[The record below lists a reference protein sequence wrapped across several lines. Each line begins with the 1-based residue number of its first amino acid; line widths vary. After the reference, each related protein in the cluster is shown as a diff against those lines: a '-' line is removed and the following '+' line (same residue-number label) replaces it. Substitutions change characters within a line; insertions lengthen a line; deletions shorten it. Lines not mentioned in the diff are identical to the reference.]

1 MRSFLLFLAGTLI
14 AASLATDDGC
24 PVNCNCS
31 QANVTCHGYNSVP
44 QQFRNFSI
52 IKIFDLSNNNL
63 TSLSKTDLEK
73 FVNVEQ
79 LRLDGNSITN
89 IEKGTFS
96 SLTRLQMLN
105 ISTNKLE
112 SIEDGVFCN
121 LTSLTTLILNNNYIS
136 NLSLDVFHNVPKLQN
151 LGLSLNRIYS
161 FSSCSLMLPSLR
173 YLNLDNNSLATFPSH
188 IFNCTP
194 HLQTLRLNLNRIY
207 RLQKYSFSSIPN
219 ISSVSL
225 DNNLIRLLDIE
236 AFEVKHPDP
245 NTLME
250 CKIKVFSIAGNFLT
264 EVPMALNDLVY
275 VVHLDISDNNI
286 QTIRTRSFDRLRN
299 LRYLRI
305 SEMPLLSKIEVDAFG
320 GLNLR
325 DIFMTRNPMLKELPG
340 NLLQNMGELRTVV
353 LNNNGLVTL
362 PKDLCNWQQIM
373 DVMLND
379 NNFICS
385 CSNSWLQSYRGWD
398 TPQTQQHVKKLKCHR
413 PNNPEDFLIK
423 DYDFSRLSCMSFGS
437 TESDKSRVL
446 VGLIAAT
453 ITLLTLSVILFI
465 VRYRKRLIFRYR
477 QFKYR
482 RHTNSAFTID
492 HKYSDLSTNGDLHG
506 DTPNTRDKANLLT

>member
-1 MRSFLLFLAGTLI
+1 MRSFVLFLVGTLI
-14 AASLATDDGC
+14 AASVAADDGC
-24 PVNCNCS
+24 PVNCNCN
-31 QANVTCHGYNSVP
+31 QTNVKCHGYNSVP
-44 QQFRNFSI
+44 QQFRSFSI
-52 IKIFDLSNNNL
+52 IKVFDLSNNNL
-63 TSLSKTDLEK
+63 TSLSKTDFEK
-73 FVNVEQ
+73 FVNIEK
-79 LRLDGNSITN
+79 LSLEGNSITN
-89 IEKGTFS
+89 IEKGSFS
-96 SLTRLQMLN
+96 SLHRLRMLN

-136 NLSLDVFHNVPKLQN
+136 NLSLDVFHNVPNLQR
-151 LGLSLNRIYS
+151 LDLSLNRIYS
-161 FSSCSLMLPSLR
+161 FSSCSLILPSLR
-173 YLNLDNNSLATFPSH
+173 YLNLDNNSLATIPSH

-194 HLQTLRLNLNRIY
+194 HLQTLRLNLNRI
-207 RLQKYSFSSIPN
+207 RHLQKYSFSNVPN

-225 DNNLIRLLDIE
+225 DNNVIRILDLE
-236 AFEVKHPDP
+236 TFEIKHQDP
-245 NTLME
+245 NTLLE

-264 EVPMALNDLVY
+264 EVPNALNDLVY
-275 VVHLDISDNNI
+275 VGHLDISDNNI
-286 QTIRTRSFDRLRN
+286 QTIRTLAFDRLRY

-305 SEMPLLSKIEVDAFG
+305 SEMPLLSKVDVDAFG

-362 PKDLCNWQQIM
+362 PKSLCNWQQLM

-413 PNNPEDFLIK
+413 PNNPDDFLIK
-423 DYDFSRLSCMSFGS
+423 DYDFSRLSCMSLGS
-437 TESDKSRVL
+437 AVSTKSRVL

-453 ITLLTLSVILFI
+453 LTLLALAVILFI
-465 VRYRKRLIFRYR
+465 VRYRKRLVFRYR

-482 RHTNSAFTID
+482 RHTDSAFTIEP
-492 HKYSDLSTNGDLHG
+492 KYSDLSTNGDLHG